1 MFDELRA
8 MLFGGKAAAPAA
20 TQHSIDPLQ
29 LAQAALMFHV
39 IAADGVV
46 TPQERQRLTDLL
58 RTRFGLD
65 DRMAGLLVEEARLA
79 DNEAVDLYAFT
90 RRLKRDLDQ
99 EAREAMIR
107 DLWQMVYAD
116 GEVHEF
122 EDNVVWRIA
131 ELLEVESRVRLGL
144 KRSARDI
151 AGNS

>member
-1 MFDELRA
+1 
-8 MLFGGKAAAPAA
+8 
-20 TQHSIDPLQ
+20 
-29 LAQAALMFHV
+29 
-39 IAADGVV
+39 
-46 TPQERQRLTDLL
+46 
-58 RTRFGLD
+58 
-65 DRMAGLLVEEARLA
+65 MAGLLVEEAHVA
-79 DNEAVDLYAFT
+79 DNEAVDLFAFT
-90 RRLKRDLDQ
+90 RRLKRDLGP

-131 ELLEVESRVRLGL
+131 ELLEVESRVRLEL